1 MAMYFGMVFA
11 DSTRMA
17 NRVRHHVKV
26 ARVNETTT
34 NIMSKRQPV
43 KEMHYAF
50 QLSRTE
56 IYEVHIRPNMVSNNG
71 PAGPYIQD
79 GFDFSTM
86 AEVFNRPKTD
96 FNTCGQCQERVTAN
110 YPAANAHWKKWDQ
123 YHLKRVTPE
132 LFDEWL
138 KDIEEL
144 KAAYDYIEQDREISF
159 SQLRELSMEK
169 VKKQPKK

>member
-17 NRVRHHVKV
+17 NRARHHVKV

-34 NIMSKRQPV
+34 NTMSKRQPV
-43 KEMHYAF
+43 REMHYAF

-56 IYEVHIRPNMVSNNG
+56 IYEVHVRPSIISRG
-71 PAGPYIQD
+71 IAGPPVQNGYY
-79 GFDFSTM
+79 FSTE
-86 AEVFNRPKTD
+86 AEVFNRPKTYW
-96 FNTCGQCQERVTAN
+96 NRCGQCQYSVTAN
-110 YPAANAHWKKWDQ
+110 YPQANAHWKKWDPF
-123 YHLKRVTPE
+123 HLKQVGSE
-132 LFDEWL
+132 QYNEWL

-144 KAAYDYIEQDREISF
+144 KAAYNYIEQGRDISF
-159 SQLRELSMEK
+159 NQLRELSMEK